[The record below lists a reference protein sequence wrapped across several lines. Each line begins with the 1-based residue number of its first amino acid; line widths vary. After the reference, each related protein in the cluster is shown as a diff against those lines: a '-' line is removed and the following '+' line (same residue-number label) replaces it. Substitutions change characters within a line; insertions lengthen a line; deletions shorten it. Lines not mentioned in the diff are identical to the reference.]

1 MMKTGRLF
9 GAALPFQVRRCAAA
23 SFLGCSSNVRPSIH
37 PLSDGF
43 SPRGIYL
50 FHFHVATE
58 PFHDADMKYP
68 GFVVVFVLGAVACHG
83 DRSYSAGPS
92 YLVQDGGHAGGNAFF
107 FWLPPVVNQQQAAG
121 QVFSRQLTPTIT
133 IINLCTGDVIRTFA
147 GSDVQL
153 EDGQYHANWHTP
165 DDNLDPACAYRIA
178 IQAGARQLG
187 LAAVDVVD
195 GGQDLKNVD
204 TDPNIPLLGHP
215 T

>member
-92 YLVQDGGHAGGNAFF
+92 YLVQDGPRRWQCVFLLAPAGRE
-107 FWLPPVVNQQQAAG
+107 PAAG
-121 QVFSRQLTPTIT
+121 SR
-133 IINLCTGDVIRTFA
+133 A
-147 GSDVQL
+147 GVL
-153 EDGQYHANWHTP
+153 
-165 DDNLDPACAYRIA
+165 PA
-178 IQAGARQLG
+178 
-187 LAAVDVVD
+187 
-195 GGQDLKNVD
+195 
-204 TDPNIPLLGHP
+204 
-215 T
+215 